1 MSGIGLLARHEWRR
15 LAAQPFAWILA
26 ALVLALMAWQFLL
39 ALQAFLEISPR
50 LGGLKDA
57 PGVTDLVAVPL
68 LHSLANVLA
77 FVVPLVTMRSIAGER
92 RAGTL
97 PLLLASGL
105 GNASLVLGKY
115 CGALGYVLVLVALVA
130 LLPLTLEL
138 GTALDLG
145 KLAATL
151 LGLALYAAALTA
163 LGIACS
169 AWAAQPALAA
179 GAAIALTGLLSVV
192 DAGARMQGIGNAG
205 INYLALPTHLVPF
218 TRGIVASV
226 DIVYFLIVTA
236 VALTLAARRLDD
248 LRASAAT

>member
-26 ALVLALMAWQFLL
+26 AVVLALMSWQFLL
-39 ALQAFLEISPR
+39 ALQAYLEISPR

-77 FVVPLVTMRSIAGER
+77 FVVPLLTMRMIAGER

-105 GNASLVLGKY
+105 GNATLVLGKFL
-115 CGALGYVLVLVALVA
+115 GALGYVLALIALIA

-138 GTALDLG
+138 GTTLDLG

-151 LGLALYAAALTA
+151 LGLAAYAAALCA
-163 LGIACS
+163 IGIACS

-179 GAAIALTGLLSVV
+179 AAAIAVTGLLSVV

-205 INYLALPTHLVPF
+205 INYLALPTHLQPF
-218 TRGIVASV
+218 TRGIVSSV
-226 DIVYFLIVTA
+226 DLVYFLILAT
-236 VALTLAARRLDD
+236 VALALAARRLDD
-248 LRASAAT
+248 LRASADL